1 MSDPYV
7 RLRRGGG
14 ALGMEGAKATGG
26 VELGR
31 TAPRMNT
38 HDVTFSVLTIHGIEE
53 VEQGKA
59 GATRVREEPL
69 QLHIDVLDKDFKTE
83 DDPIGS
89 LPLWPLFAG
98 GALEGKQA
106 ETPIRSADGKFAGTI
121 SFSWRLQLTRELID
135 MWSER
140 RR

>member
-53 VEQGKA
+53 VEPVGCLPCENGPLTAAQRSHRLGCA
-59 GATRVREEPL
+59 GCAR
-69 QLHIDVLDKDFKTE
+69 
-83 DDPIGS
+83 
-89 LPLWPLFAG
+89 
-98 GALEGKQA
+98 
-106 ETPIRSADGKFAGTI
+106 
-121 SFSWRLQLTRELID
+121 WRPAAC
-135 MWSER
+135 SC
-140 RR
+140 